1 MNTLTMMRYYE
12 GSKKAKAEI
21 KLTRKDNKYY
31 VMGLNPNI
39 EVTENNIGELC
50 VLII

>member
-21 KLTRKDNKYY
+21 KLTRKDNKYNKD
-31 VMGLNPNI
+31 LI
-39 EVTENNIGELC
+39 ETG
-50 VLII
+50 